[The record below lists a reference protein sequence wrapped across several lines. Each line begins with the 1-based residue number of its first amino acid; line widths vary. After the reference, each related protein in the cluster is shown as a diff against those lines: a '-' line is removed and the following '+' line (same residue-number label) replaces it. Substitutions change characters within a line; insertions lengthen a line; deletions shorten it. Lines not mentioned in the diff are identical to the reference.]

1 MTASRLLRGIG
12 AHATISEDGFTP
24 GAYVLSIGGAEQSH
38 VDLARPEEI
47 FYEYLRRMGNV
58 LDLAAPAGAP
68 LRALHL
74 GAGALTLT
82 RYLQATRPGSEQV
95 AVELERELLD
105 FVLAHLPLP
114 ADTRLRTVIGD
125 ARESL
130 DLFGGQ
136 QFDAVVL
143 DIFAGATAPEHL
155 TTADFYAELAALLS
169 PAGVLLVNVGD
180 DPPLAFARR
189 QIRELQAGL
198 RSGLQQ
204 SGQNP
209 TGETGEVAALGQQDM
224 FTGRYP
230 GNIVLAAVPFQ
241 WPAEWTQALLAA
253 GPHPAAVLTG
263 EELDV
268 FASGH

>member
-12 AHATISEDGFTP
+12 AHATITEDGFTP

-38 VDLARPEEI
+38 VDMARPQEI
-47 FYEYLRRMGNV
+47 FYEYLRRIGNV
-58 LDLAAPAGAP
+58 LDLAAPSGEP

-82 RYLQATRPGSEQV
+82 RYLQATRPGSAQV

-114 ADTRLRTVIGD
+114 EGTELETVIGD

-130 DLFGGQ
+130 DRFAGQ
-136 QFDAVVL
+136 QFDAIVL
-143 DIFAGATAPEHL
+143 DIFAGADAPGHL
-155 TTADFYAELAALLS
+155 TTSDFYTELATLLS

-189 QIRELQAGL
+189 QVRELQAAFG
-198 RSGLQQ
+198 
-204 SGQNP
+204 P
-209 TGETGEVAALGQQDM
+209 DGEVAALAQRDM

-230 GNIVLAAVPFQ
+230 GNIVLAATLFP
-241 WPAEWTQALLAA
+241 WPAEWTQQLLAA

-268 FASGH
+268 FAG

>member
-1 MTASRLLRGIG
+1 MNASRLLRGIG

-38 VDLARPEEI
+38 VDMARPQEI
-47 FYEYLRRMGNV
+47 SYEYLRRIGNV
-58 LDLAAPAGAP
+58 LDLAAPAGQP

-114 ADTRLRTVIGD
+114 EGTSLETVIGD

-130 DLFGGQ
+130 DRFAGQ
-136 QFDAVVL
+136 SFDAIVL
-143 DIFAGATAPEHL
+143 DIFAGPDAPAHLATS
-155 TTADFYAELAALLS
+155 DFYAELAALLS

-189 QIRELQAGL
+189 QVREVQAALGTD
-198 RSGLQQ
+198 G
-204 SGQNP
+204 G
-209 TGETGEVAALGQQDM
+209 VAALAQRDM

-230 GNIVLAAVPFQ
+230 GNIVLAATPFP
-241 WPAEWTQALLAA
+241 WPAEWTQQLLAA

-263 EELDV
+263 EDLDV
-268 FASGH
+268 FAG

>member
-1 MTASRLLRGIG
+1 MSTSRLLRGIG
-12 AHATISEDGFTP
+12 AHATITEDGFTP
-24 GAYVLSIGGAEQSH
+24 GAFVLSIGGAEQSH
-38 VDLARPEEI
+38 VDLSRPNEI

-58 LDLAAPAGAP
+58 LDLAAAPGQP

-114 ADTRLRTVIGD
+114 DGTRLQTVIGD

-130 DLFGGQ
+130 DRFAGQ
-136 QFDAVVL
+136 HFDAIVL
-143 DIFAGATAPEHL
+143 DIFAGADAPGHL
-155 TTADFYAELAALLS
+155 AASDFYAELAALLS
-169 PAGVLLVNVGD
+169 PTGVLLVNVGD
-180 DPPLAFARR
+180 DPPLSFARR
-189 QIRELQAGL
+189 QVRELQAGL
-198 RSGLQQ
+198 CSGLAA
-204 SGQNP
+204 GAE
-209 TGETGEVAALGQQDM
+209 TGPGEVAALGQQDM

-230 GNIVLAAVPFQ
+230 GNIVLAAVPFP
-241 WPAEWTQALLAA
+241 WPEEWTEQLLAA

-263 EELDV
+263 EDLDV
-268 FASGH
+268 FASRG

>member
-12 AHATISEDGFTP
+12 AHATITEDGFTP

-38 VDLARPEEI
+38 VDLARPQEI
-47 FYEYLRRMGNV
+47 FYEYLRRIGNV
-58 LDLAAPAGAP
+58 LDLAAPSGEP

-82 RYLQATRPGSEQV
+82 RYLQATRPGSAQV

-114 ADTRLRTVIGD
+114 EGTELETVIGD

-130 DLFGGQ
+130 DRFAGQ
-136 QFDAVVL
+136 QFDAIVL
-143 DIFAGATAPEHL
+143 DIFAGADAPGHL
-155 TTADFYAELAALLS
+155 TTSDFYTELAALLS

-189 QIRELQAGL
+189 QVRELQAAFG
-198 RSGLQQ
+198 
-204 SGQNP
+204 P
-209 TGETGEVAALGQQDM
+209 DGEVAALAQRDM

-230 GNIVLAAVPFQ
+230 GNIVLAATPFP
-241 WPAEWTQALLAA
+241 WPAEWTQQLLAA

-268 FASGH
+268 FAG

>member
-1 MTASRLLRGIG
+1 MNASRLLRGIG
-12 AHATISEDGFTP
+12 AHATITEDGFTP
-24 GAYVLSIGGAEQSH
+24 GAYILSIGGAEQSH
-38 VDLARPEEI
+38 VDLARPQEI
-47 FYEYLRRMGNV
+47 FYEYLRRIGNV
-58 LDLAAPAGAP
+58 LDLAAPAGEP

-82 RYLQATRPGSEQV
+82 RYLQATRPGSEQA

-114 ADTRLRTVIGD
+114 EGTRLETVIGD

-130 DLFGGQ
+130 DRFDGRS
-136 QFDAVVL
+136 FDAIVL
-143 DIFAGATAPEHL
+143 DIFAGPDAPAHLATS
-155 TTADFYAELAALLS
+155 DFYAELIALLS

-189 QIRELQAGL
+189 QVRELQAALGTGGL
-198 RSGLQQ
+198 DADGAL
-204 SGQNP
+204 
-209 TGETGEVAALGQQDM
+209 AALGQRDM

-230 GNIVLAAVPFQ
+230 GNIVLAATRFP
-241 WPAEWTQALLAA
+241 WPAEWTQQLLAT

-263 EELDV
+263 EDLDR
-268 FASGH
+268 FTG

>member
-12 AHATISEDGFTP
+12 AHAAITEDGFTP
-24 GAYVLSIGGAEQSH
+24 GAFVLSIGGAEQSH

-58 LDLAAPAGAP
+58 LDLAAAPGQP

-114 ADTRLRTVIGD
+114 EGTHLETVIGD

-130 DLFGGQ
+130 DRFAGR

-143 DIFAGATAPEHL
+143 DIFAGADAPGHL
-155 TTADFYAELAALLS
+155 TTAEFYAELARLLS
-169 PAGVLLVNVGD
+169 PDGVLLVNVGD

-189 QIRELQAGL
+189 QIRELLAGL
-198 RSGLQQ
+198 AAAGCSNGD
-204 SGQNP
+204 
-209 TGETGEVAALGQQDM
+209 VAALGPADM

-230 GNIVLAAVPFQ
+230 GNIVLAATPFG
-241 WPAEWTQALLAA
+241 WPEEWTRSLLAA

-268 FASGH
+268 FASGA